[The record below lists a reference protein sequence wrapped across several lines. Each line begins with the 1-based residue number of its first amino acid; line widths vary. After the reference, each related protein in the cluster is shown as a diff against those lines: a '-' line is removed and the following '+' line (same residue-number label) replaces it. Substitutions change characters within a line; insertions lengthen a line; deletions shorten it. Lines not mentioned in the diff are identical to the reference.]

1 MHQNLSRKY
10 RPQTF
15 EALVGHS
22 PIVTTLKNAV
32 RLQKVAPAYIFCGS
46 RGTGKTTLARLF
58 AKTLNCTQLLS
69 STEPC
74 NTCSC
79 CLEISQGKSL
89 SVIEIDGASNRGID
103 DIRKL
108 NETVGYSVLSGQ
120 YKVYIIDEVHM
131 LTKEAFNALLKT
143 LEEPPSNVKF
153 LFATTEPQ
161 KVLPTIMSRCQR
173 FDLKRLSSQEI
184 VGKLERIAHDLSLT
198 VEQEAFE
205 LIAHTAE
212 GGLRDAESIFDQLL
226 CFETGAISYQTIRE
240 FLGIP
245 SRQLY
250 FDLDQA
256 IKSYELSSAFLLAQ
270 KLFSTGQEMHDFLE
284 GLLSHFRLHLL
295 NLLKL
300 PSDTFLHPQEK
311 AHYQT
316 FASFYTQ
323 DHLLYIVNYLMGW
336 IKELGKITLKR
347 VTLEM
352 IFLHLIQSHFRLS
365 LPSLV
370 RRLEELSHQESASLA
385 NASETP
391 LQQEEPPAPQA
402 IVEKRSPQ
410 EEPLQPLSEISSQA
424 PSLEKQLTQ
433 EELPP
438 LQEKP
443 SSLPKESV
451 DLSSGP
457 ILKKEELL
465 QDTLK
470 NISSPISSIEKT
482 LTQEEL
488 SPPQEKQDLPPSL
501 SKESGAFSS
510 QPVLNTDKM
519 EQDTLRGISS
529 PTPSVEKTLTQEE
542 LSPPQEK
549 PSSLPKE
556 TADPFSQPIL
566 IREELLQ
573 DTLKDLSSQALSV
586 EKLLNQD
593 PISPLTSF
601 SQETFKQEPH
611 SQESMLQVTLESSFV
626 TQELSSLSSLPQG
639 TLLEEARALSIHTI
653 VKTEEIV
660 SEAREDSLVISP
672 QKLSVEDAQERVAAP
687 SETAPSSP
695 VFHKSKYDT
704 ILRFAAVELEGILKK
719 D

>member
-250 FDLDQA
+250 FDLDEA

-385 NASETP
+385 NTPDTIQTP

-402 IVEKRSPQ
+402 ILEKRSPQ
-410 EEPLQPLSEISSQA
+410 EEPLQSLSEISSPA
-424 PSLEKQLTQ
+424 PSVEKYFTQ
-433 EELPP
+433 EELAP

-443 SSLPKESV
+443 PSLP
-451 DLSSGP
+451 
-457 ILKKEELL
+457 
-465 QDTLK
+465 
-470 NISSPISSIEKT
+470 
-482 LTQEEL
+482 
-488 SPPQEKQDLPPSL
+488 
-501 SKESGAFSS
+501 KESGAFSS
-510 QPVLNTDKM
+510 QPILNTDKM
-519 EQDTLRGISS
+519 EQGTLRDISS
-529 PTPSVEKTLTQEE
+529 PAPSVEKHLTQEE
-542 LSPPQEK
+542 LSPPREK

-556 TADPFSQPIL
+556 TADPFSQSIL

-573 DTLKDLSSQALSV
+573 DTLKDLSSQAPSV
-586 EKLLNQD
+586 EKFLNQE

-611 SQESMLQVTLESSFV
+611 SQESTLQVTLESSFV
-626 TQELSSLSSLPQG
+626 TQELSSFSSLPQG
-639 TLLEEARALSIHTI
+639 TLLEEAEALSIHTI

-660 SEAREDSLVISP
+660 SEVREDIPVISP
-672 QKLSVEDAQERVAAP
+672 QKLPLEDAQERVAAP